1 MASAWELKGRLEK
14 AVHGEV
20 GGGGHRRK
28 VGVMKEG
35 GREGRRRGREQGRQG
50 GKEGGERLC
59 KKGSAISFL

>member
-28 VGVMKEG
+28 VCGRVGVGAMEERG
-35 GREGRRRGREQGRQG
+35 VDDRREY
-50 GKEGGERLC
+50 
-59 KKGSAISFL
+59 A